1 MNFTPGIWYDGKV
14 SLRREVTLTC
24 GDDRSVRV
32 SGDGIDFTVPLDH
45 VTLDPCP
52 GAAHGI
58 LRFPGGGV
66 AEVADDVFVS
76 ELQRLQGKGSF
87 FRFVKL
93 WESSLGRAFLA
104 LIMMLLV
111 GFSFTRYAV
120 PALATRA
127 AFALP
132 ASTEEMIGR
141 ETLQVMDRMVLQPS
155 KLPKQRR
162 REVTALFSA
171 VKLRYPERRNWQLLF
186 RSGEKVGANA
196 FALPAGKIVI
206 TDQLVILA
214 RNDREIAA
222 VLAHEIGHL
231 KGRHALRQLMQNSAT
246 ALLVATVTGDI
257 TSFSATLPTLLLDA
271 KFSRD
276 FEMEADDAAVEYLKK
291 EGIPVRVYADLLTRL
306 GEDRSLAGKHK
317 ESRFGEIFSDHPA
330 ISERVRRVMSAGK

>member
-1 MNFTPGIWYDGKV
+1 MNSTPAIWYDGKV
-14 SLRREVTLTC
+14 SLRREVTITC

-32 SGDGIDFTVPLDH
+32 SGAGIDFTVPLDH

-58 LRFPGGGV
+58 LRFPGGAA

-87 FRFVKL
+87 FRVVKL

-104 LIMMLLV
+104 LFIMLLV

-120 PALATRA
+120 PALAARA

-132 ASTEEMIGR
+132 AATEEMIGR
-141 ETLQVMDRMVLQPS
+141 ETLQVMDRMVLKPS
-155 KLPKQRR
+155 QLSKQRR
-162 REVTALFSA
+162 SEVTALFSA

-186 RSGEKVGANA
+186 RSGERVGANA

-206 TDQLVILA
+206 TDQLVMLA

-257 TSFSATLPTLLLDA
+257 TSFSAALPTLLIDA

-276 FEMEADDAAVEYLKK
+276 FEMEADDNAVAYLKQ

-306 GEDRSLAGKHK
+306 GEDRRFAGRQK
-317 ESRFGEIFSDHPA
+317 ESRFGEVFSDHPA
-330 ISERVRRVMSAGK
+330 IRDRVRRVMSSS